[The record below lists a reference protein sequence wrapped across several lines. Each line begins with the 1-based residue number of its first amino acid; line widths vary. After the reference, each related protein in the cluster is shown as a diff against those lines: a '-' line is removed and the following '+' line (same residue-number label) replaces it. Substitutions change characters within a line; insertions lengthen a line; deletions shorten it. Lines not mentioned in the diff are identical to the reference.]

1 MSIMTDQEF
10 QIAVIAIVFGS
21 AIAVAFLVTIGT
33 IINSWLKRKSRSG
46 LTENE
51 EFLEALRQFKQK
63 TDKRLSHLEMIISDD
78 EPDPMHKKTSN
89 LSGSQQIIEIENKS
103 KVDREEKK
111 DQSGNLRNML
121 SE

>member
-1 MSIMTDQEF
+1 MTDQEF

-33 IINSWLKRKSRSG
+33 IINSWLKRKSRSS
-46 LTENE
+46 LTDNE

-63 TDKRLSHLEMIISDD
+63 TDKRLSNLEMIVSDD
-78 EPDPMHKKTSN
+78 EPDPIQKKTSK
-89 LSGSQQIIEIENKS
+89 LSGSQQTIEIENKN

-121 SE
+121 NE